1 MLTGVSRFH
10 PVFLGGINVKS
21 GNKPPWSLPAKAR
34 YGEFDYDRAKKYFG
48 ATNIQT
54 PQFFPI
60 LSILVRI
67 VLSMICTQWSVIQVR
82 DDIMGACQ
90 WLILHVLP

>member
-1 MLTGVSRFH
+1 MGVSRFH

-48 ATNIQT
+48 ATDIQT
-54 PQFFPI
+54 PSFFPI

-67 VLSMICTQWSVIQVR
+67 VLPMQCTQWSVSGAI
-82 DDIMGACQ
+82 IMDAV
-90 WLILHVLP
+90 LIVHVLP